1 MDEYRIRV
9 KIFGVIIL
17 VLLSIIGMRLAQLQ
31 LIETEKYTGES
42 RSNAA
47 REIRVI
53 PARGALY
60 DRNGVRMVDNA
71 QMFTITLTPYYFDE
85 TKVGLLAELLELPD
99 STVQAEL
106 NEARRFSP
114 FQPTPSFREVPFD
127 VYSRVQERSY
137 LLPGVGFEV
146 EQKRRFVT
154 EAQAAH
160 VVGYIR
166 EISRNQLANRRRA
179 GYQQGDL
186 IGQTGLEKRY
196 EDYLRGALGSELK
209 MVDTRGRVIGAYDEG
224 REDVAPVAG
233 YDMHTTLDF
242 RVQALAE
249 SLFVGKR
256 GGAVALDPN
265 TGGIIAL
272 VSSPDYDPEIFTESI
287 SPETWQWLNSSEEKP
302 LYNRATMAAAVPGST
317 WKPFMAL
324 MALQAGNVKPGETY
338 YCPGYHPFGGGVR
351 FRCMGVHGAI
361 DVETAIQRSCNTF
374 FFEMMRRSNPDE
386 FAYYAH
392 QFGFGERAPIEL
404 DEQNAGLIPD
414 SAYYNYHY
422 PAGWTMG
429 YWINLGI
436 GQGDMYVTPMQL
448 ARYVMAVANKGE
460 LYAPYLVER
469 LVNQETNQVIYPAKP
484 APEKVGVEEKYFD
497 IVRNGMRR
505 VMEAGTGRLM
515 QLDGI
520 PSGGK
525 TGTAQ
530 HRGHKDH
537 SLFIHFAPFDN
548 PEIAIAVYVENAGFG
563 TEAAAPI
570 ASLMAEMYLTGKI
583 ADTPGRRLVL
593 QRALNSRSEPL
604 SVSTAMVSN

>member
-1 MDEYRIRV
+1 MDDYRIRV

-47 REIRVI
+47 REIRVT
-53 PARGALY
+53 PARGAMY

-71 QMFTITLTPYYFDE
+71 QMFTITVTPYYFDE
-85 TKVGLLAELLELPD
+85 ANIPLLAELLEVPD
-99 STVQAEL
+99 STVRAEL
-106 NEARRFSP
+106 DDARRFSP
-114 FQPTPSFREVPFD
+114 FQPTPAFREVPFD
-127 VYSRVQERSY
+127 IYSRVQEKSY

-154 EAQAAH
+154 QAQAAH
-160 VVGYIR
+160 AVGYIR
-166 EISRNQLANRRRA
+166 EISRTQLQRRRRA

-233 YDMHTTLDF
+233 YNMYTTIDY

-256 GGAVALDPN
+256 GGAVALDPQ

-272 VSSPDYDPEIFTESI
+272 VSSPDYDPEIFTESV
-287 SPETWQWLNSSEEKP
+287 SQETWNWLNSSVDKP
-302 LYNRATMAAAVPGST
+302 LFNRATSAAAVPGST

-324 MALQAGNVKPGETY
+324 MALQAGNVKPGERY

-351 FRCMGVHGAI
+351 FRCMGVHGAL
-361 DVETAIQRSCNTF
+361 DVEGAIQASCNTF
-374 FFEMMRRSNPDE
+374 FFEMMRRSNPEE
-386 FAYYAH
+386 FAHYAH
-392 QFGFGERAPIEL
+392 MFGFGEEAPIEI
-404 DEQNAGLIPD
+404 DEQSRGLIPD
-414 SAYYNYHY
+414 SSYYNRHY

-436 GQGDMYVTPMQL
+436 GQGDMFVTPMQL
-448 ARYVMAVANKGE
+448 ARYVMAVANKGH

-469 LVNQETNQVIYPAKP
+469 LENPETGDIIYPARP
-484 APEKVGVEEKYFD
+484 APERIPIKEEYFD

-515 QLDGI
+515 QLEGI
-520 PSGGK
+520 PTGGK

-537 SLFIHFAPFDN
+537 SLFIHFAPFDD
-548 PEIAIAVYVENAGFG
+548 PKIALAVYVENAGFG

-570 ASLMAEMYLTGKI
+570 ASLMAEMYLNGKI
-583 ADTPGRRLVL
+583 ADTPQRRLVL

-604 SVSTAMVSN
+604 ATPTRLASN